1 MAAKSTTMWKCRDV
15 ETPGEPGRIRK
26 RLFIDLENN
35 DKDSENQPPVSKK
48 PKMDQQKQEPLL
60 KEHLDRNWYLVISE
74 FQGETKVHIRVYEQR
89 HEDGKLHPTR
99 KGIALDLEKWKK
111 LSELCSE
118 EIDAAIESHEAEMPV
133 SYKKHLGENFFVTVE
148 TGFSLINIRKWW
160 LPPNEKDIV
169 PTRRGAALTFDEW
182 EALKAQI
189 PQVDEKI
196 GDQLRNV
203 EYCENSESHK
213 NQMGF
218 LQCARCNPNEF
229 TNFSY

>member
-1 MAAKSTTMWKCRDV
+1 
-15 ETPGEPGRIRK
+15 
-26 RLFIDLENN
+26 
-35 DKDSENQPPVSKK
+35 
-48 PKMDQQKQEPLL
+48 MDQQKQEPLF
-60 KEHLDRNWYLVISE
+60 KEHLGRNWYLVISE
-74 FQGETKVHIRVYEQR
+74 VQGVTKVHIRVYKQR
-89 HEDGKLHPTR
+89 HEDGKLYPTR
-99 KGIALDLEKWKK
+99 KGIALDLEKWRK

-118 EIDAAIESHEAEMPV
+118 EIDAAIESYEAEMPL
-133 SYKKHLGENFFVTVE
+133 SFKKHLGENFFVTVE

-189 PQVDEKI
+189 PQVEEKI

-203 EYCENSESHK
+203 EYCEDSESHK

-218 LQCARCNPNEF
+218 FQCARCNPNEY
-229 TNFSY
+229 TYYTY